1 MGQCSIWVRHSL
13 KRTVTGVQ
21 ATGELSDLQ
30 RAQSVSSWVADT
42 WAVRLHFS
50 DGTNTSVES
59 RNFKDVLVFFFA
71 HRQGS
76 RIASILQAEQIEIF
90 SLILP
95 RPLASR
101 VSYVGREI

>member
-59 RNFKDVLVFFFA
+59 RNFKDVLVFFFCTQA
-71 HRQGS
+71 
-76 RIASILQAEQIEIF
+76 RIKDSKHPSSGAERDLF
-90 SLILP
+90 SNFSEATCL
-95 RPLASR
+95 
-101 VSYVGREI
+101 